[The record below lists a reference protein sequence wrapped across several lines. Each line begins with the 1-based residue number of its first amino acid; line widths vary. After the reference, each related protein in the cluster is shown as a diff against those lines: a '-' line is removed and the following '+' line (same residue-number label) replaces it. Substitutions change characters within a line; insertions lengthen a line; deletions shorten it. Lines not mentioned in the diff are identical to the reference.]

1 MDRFEAMRVFSRVA
15 HLGGFAAASRELR
28 MSTSAVSRHVGQ
40 LEDHLGLQLL
50 TRTTRQVSLTDSGR
64 EYLARCDRIL
74 DDVNELE
81 GSLAD
86 GRRSPRG
93 RLRVSA
99 GVSFAQEQ
107 LNQFM
112 PTFLNQYPDVEVEL
126 LLTDRHIDLVGEGVD
141 AALRIGRL
149 SDSSLVARRL
159 CPCRFAVCA
168 PPAYIERVGAP
179 STPADVAS
187 HRCIVD
193 TNQPASWRFAG
204 PDGDHSISVAG
215 PYRVNSA
222 NAAAAATMA
231 GVGLAYLP
239 TFVAGRSLE
248 RGDLVALFADF
259 EPVEVSV
266 YAVYPESRYPS
277 AGVRAF
283 VDALARAFG
292 GEPPWDRWRQAKT
305 APAPAASGRSAR

>member
-15 HLGGFAAASRELR
+15 HLGGFAAASRDLH

-50 TRTTRQVSLTDSGR
+50 TRTTRQVSLTDAGT
-64 EYLARCDRIL
+64 EYLGRCDRIL
-74 DDVNELE
+74 ADVQELE
-81 GSLAD
+81 DTLAD
-86 GRRSPRG
+86 GRRCPRG

-112 PTFLNQYPDVEVEL
+112 PSFLAEYPDLDVEL

-149 SDSSLVARRL
+149 SDSSLIARRL

-168 PPAYIERVGAP
+168 SPSYVDRVGAP
-179 STPADVAS
+179 SAPADLAS

-204 PDGDHSISVAG
+204 PDGDHSIAVEG

-222 NAAAAATMA
+222 NAAAAATVA

-239 TFVAGRSLE
+239 TFVAGPLLE
-248 RGDLVALFADF
+248 SGELVPLLRDF
-259 EPVEVSV
+259 EPVEISV

-277 AGVRAF
+277 AGVRVF
-283 VDALARAFG
+283 VDALARRFG
-292 GEPPWDRWRQAKT
+292 GDPPWDRWRQT
-305 APAPAASGRSAR
+305 RTTD